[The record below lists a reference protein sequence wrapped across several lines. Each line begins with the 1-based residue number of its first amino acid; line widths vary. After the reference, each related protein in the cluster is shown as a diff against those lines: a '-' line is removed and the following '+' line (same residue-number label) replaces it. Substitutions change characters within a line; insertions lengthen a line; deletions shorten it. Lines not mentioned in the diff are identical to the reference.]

1 MSDIFHSS
9 AEMNED
15 DGEKENL
22 TEKTDNPS
30 NKPEEQLVETDTTN
44 NLDSTK

>member
-1 MSDIFHSS
+1 MNDIFHSS
-9 AEMNED
+9 AEMKEG

-22 TEKTDNPS
+22 TGKTDNS
-30 NKPEEQLVETDTTN
+30 SDNVEADTTD